1 MKVAPL
7 IRMEIISRKR
17 FTILKRTL
25 LTPKLLRP
33 APEKGNIHHE
43 DEEDEEEKKARKQ
56 EEKQKKKNDI
66 IANSIFG
73 KKLKESTTKKTFK
86 IPHLKGPFTISIGE
100 FKNIDQEKPAPPQ
113 DND

>member
-43 DEEDEEEKKARKQ
+43 DEEDEEEKKARK
-56 EEKQKKKNDI
+56 
-66 IANSIFG
+66 
-73 KKLKESTTKKTFK
+73 
-86 IPHLKGPFTISIGE
+86 
-100 FKNIDQEKPAPPQ
+100 
-113 DND
+113 